1 MISGSTDRKSAIA
14 GSTDRDQG
22 VIAGFTN
29 QNQGVIAGPTDRDQG
44 VIAGS
49 TDREGVIAGS
59 TDREGVIVCT
69 VCRDGPV
76 FILVGVLCTGS
87 SQNGETLD
95 LISTWLF
102 SCEPW
107 TSATVPGR

>member
-1 MISGSTDRKSAIA
+1 M
-14 GSTDRDQG
+14 
-22 VIAGFTN
+22 
-29 QNQGVIAGPTDRDQG
+29 
-44 VIAGS
+44 
-49 TDREGVIAGS
+49 IAGS

-95 LISTWLF
+95 FDFYLAF
-102 SCEPW
+102 
-107 TSATVPGR
+107 